1 MKILC
6 DTNILSELTKPQPNP
21 GVVDWA
27 SSLSRMALS
36 VVTVEEVTFGF
47 IWKSKPRIQA
57 WFEDFVKA
65 HCEILPIT
73 NEIARRAG
81 ELRGTLRTRGQ
92 TRTQADMLIAATAQI
107 HALTLVTRNSKD
119 FEGCGIPLLNPF
131 T

>member
-1 MKILC
+1 MKVLC

-21 GVVDWA
+21 GVIGWA
-27 SSLSRMALS
+27 SSLSRTALS

-65 HCEILPIT
+65 RCEILPIT

-81 ELRGTLRTRGQ
+81 ELRGTLQARGQ
-92 TRTQADMLIAATAQI
+92 TRAQADMLIAATAQV

>member
-1 MKILC
+1 MKFLC
-6 DTNILSELTKPQPNP
+6 DTNTLSELAKPQPNP

-27 SSLSRMALS
+27 SALSSMALS

-47 IWKSKPRIQA
+47 IWNSKPRIQA

-81 ELRGTLRTRGQ
+81 ELRGTLRARGQ
-92 TRTQADMLIAATAQI
+92 TRTQADMLIAATAQV

-119 FEGCGIPLLNPF
+119 FEGCGIPVLNPF